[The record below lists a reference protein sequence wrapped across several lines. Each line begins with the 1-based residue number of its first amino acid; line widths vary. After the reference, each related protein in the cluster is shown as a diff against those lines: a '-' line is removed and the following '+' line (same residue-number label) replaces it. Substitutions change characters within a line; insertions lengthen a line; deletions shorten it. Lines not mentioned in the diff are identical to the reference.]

1 MGWRGRGGGWAGPWP
16 GRGPFSYLPPWQRPG
31 WLFGRGWCWWLW
43 AYLSNPW
50 IYTRFPW
57 LPRWWWTYLPFAY
70 PFPLY
75 PPTVPLTPQSP
86 KDEIAAL
93 EDYKKELEDEKASIE
108 QEINDIESRIKE
120 LKAMLEKIGK

>member
-1 MGWRGRGGGWAGPWP
+1 MAYSGRGKRYRRWW
-16 GRGPFSYLPPWQRPG
+16 RFLPP
-31 WLFGRGWCWWLW
+31 
-43 AYLSNPW
+43 
-50 IYTRFPW
+50 
-57 LPRWWWTYLPFAY
+57 Y
-70 PFPLY
+70 PYAY

>member
-1 MGWRGRGGGWAGPWP
+1 MAYSGRGKRYRRWW
-16 GRGPFSYLPPWQRPG
+16 RFLPPYPY
-31 WLFGRGWCWWLW
+31 
-43 AYLSNPW
+43 AYP
-50 IYTRFPW
+50 
-57 LPRWWWTYLPFAY
+57 PFAY
-70 PFPLY
+70 PFFAY

-120 LKAMLEKIGK
+120 LKAMLEKGGERLKGQ